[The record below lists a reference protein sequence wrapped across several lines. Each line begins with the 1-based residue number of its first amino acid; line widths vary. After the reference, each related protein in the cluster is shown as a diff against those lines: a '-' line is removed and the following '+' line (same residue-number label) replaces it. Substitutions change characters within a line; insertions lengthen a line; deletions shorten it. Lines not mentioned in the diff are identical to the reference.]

1 MKKGFNGISFP
12 FRVSG
17 IGGVQMSTTDIM
29 DVPHIVE
36 AIEQILLTKP
46 RERKMEYHF
55 QSELD
60 TLIFEPNDISSR
72 NLVAHQITNAL
83 STLEDRIEVVS
94 VEVNSEGDAIY
105 ANITFRVL
113 MYDATYGKK
122 VKVGDSDGK
131 ITN

>member
-83 STLEDRIEVVS
+83 STLEDRIDVVS
-94 VEVNSEGDAIY
+94 
-105 ANITFRVL
+105 
-113 MYDATYGKK
+113 
-122 VKVGDSDGK
+122 
-131 ITN
+131 

>member
-1 MKKGFNGISFP
+1 M
-12 FRVSG
+12 
-17 IGGVQMSTTDIM
+17 
-29 DVPHIVE
+29 
-36 AIEQILLTKP
+36 
-46 RERKMEYHF
+46 
-55 QSELD
+55 
-60 TLIFEPNDISSR
+60 
-72 NLVAHQITNAL
+72 AHQITNAL

-113 MYDATYGKK
+113 MYDTTYGKK